1 MSAVT
6 IDAQGIPR
14 VEVVTPLGDAD
25 QLRRAVL
32 QLQGQV
38 RDQQRQIQQLQSQ
51 LQFANRRATAIVDA
65 AQEAEQHR

>member
-1 MSAVT
+1 MSGVT

-14 VEVVTPLGDAD
+14 VEVVQPLEDAD
-25 QLRRAVL
+25 ALRRAVV

-65 AQEAEQHR
+65 AQEAAVHR